1 MNDPLTVPAR
11 EGIEAQNGLND
22 IFPGDPYPVRDQL
35 KRGLDALRAQASGR
49 GRISSLEI
57 FALTDP
63 LMDILS
69 RCETQPATRPA
80 PSQDAAVETL
90 VEIVREHLEID
101 GDGEGAFIRFD
112 SIENAV
118 RAALAATRPAEAQA
132 VAEGW
137 KLVPVDPTMTML
149 NAAIDTDPHK
159 LGDISPLGFRMS
171 PQSMFERA
179 WRSMLAASPA
189 TGGA

>member
-80 PSQDAAVETL
+80 PSQDAAVEKL
-90 VEIVREHLEID
+90 VDIAREHLEID
-101 GDGEGAFIRFD
+101 GDGEGPFIRFD

-118 RAALAATRPAEAQA
+118 RAVLAATRPAEAQA
-132 VAEGW
+132 VAEGCEGQ
-137 KLVPVDPTMTML
+137 LCYYHGCQRLP
-149 NAAIDTDPHK
+149 
-159 LGDISPLGFRMS
+159 GCS
-171 PQSMFERA
+171 
-179 WRSMLAASPA
+179 LAASPA